1 MHKKII
7 ALAVA
12 TIIALPVT
20 SEAFSLFKKNKKVN
34 STTITGYV
42 EYVIEG
48 QVVFKTVDGQVILLL
63 GKKAANVATVKDYKV
78 RIFGNVYAPSEIYP
92 KGAINVRNFRILEN
106 EPAPQKQEYTE
117 AAPLQEEE
125 QIQSPAEPSEKVTSY
140 EEPEPYIEP
149 ELVETSSETNV
160 QNEPVVALSEEQHPG
175 PYSGPIV
182 AEEDDESKSTISAA
196 EIKAKEPVY
205 SNYEKYIIQPGDTLG
220 KISKKI
226 YGTTQKYKE
235 IAAYNGIAPSDYKA
249 IRVGK
254 VLKIPVLSDK

>member
-1 MHKKII
+1 MYKKIL
-7 ALAVA
+7 ALTVA
-12 TIIALPVT
+12 TIIALPAT
-20 SEAFSLFKKNKKVN
+20 SDAFSLLKRNKKVN

-63 GKKAANVATVKDYKV
+63 GKKAANVATVKDRKV

-106 EPAPQKQEYTE
+106 EPAPQKQEFTE
-117 AAPLQEEE
+117 AAPIQEEQNQAPVE
-125 QIQSPAEPSEKVTSY
+125 PAEQAVSY

-149 ELVETSSETNV
+149 QVVETASANDTKEET
-160 QNEPVVALSEEQHPG
+160 VVALSEEQHPG
-175 PYSGPIV
+175 PYNGPIV
-182 AEEDDESKSTISAA
+182 AEEDDESKSTVSAA
-196 EIKAKEPVY
+196 EIKAKEPAY

-226 YGTTQKYKE
+226 YGTAQKYKE
-235 IAAYNGIAPSDYKA
+235 IAAYNGIASSDYKA